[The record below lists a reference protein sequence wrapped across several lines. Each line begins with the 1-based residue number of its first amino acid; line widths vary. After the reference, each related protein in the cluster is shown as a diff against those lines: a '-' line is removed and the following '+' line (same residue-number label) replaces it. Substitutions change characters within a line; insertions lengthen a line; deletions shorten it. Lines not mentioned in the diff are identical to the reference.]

1 MTEDRKT
8 DCGKVWVKAEH
19 TGKTFYSSRQ
29 DKKRNKSDT
38 VALEDINL
46 DIYDGE
52 FVCLLGPSGCGKT
65 TLLRMI
71 GGLDVPT
78 AGTVMIDGKIVDG
91 PSPKMT
97 MVFQEYSLFPWRT
110 IESNVGFGL
119 EMMGMK
125 KEQRKV
131 EVKKQL
137 DLVDL
142 TDFADSYPYELSGGM
157 RQRAAVA
164 RALASDPAV
173 MLMDEPFGALDAQTR
188 NKMQNQLLDIWQST
202 KKTILFVTHSVDEA
216 VYLSN
221 RVVVLSPR
229 PGRVHKIHTIDL
241 PRPRDRTSTHFA
253 QLRKDI
259 LAEIEELQD
268 LASGD
273 KQE

>member
-1 MTEDRKT
+1 MTET
-8 DCGKVWVKAEH
+8 DWGKVWVKAEH
-19 TGKTFYSSRQ
+19 VEKVFHS
-29 DKKRNKSDT
+29 KKKGDT
-38 VALEDINL
+38 AALEDVNL
-46 DIYDGE
+46 EIYDGE

-78 AGTVMIDGKIVDG
+78 GGTIQIDGKIVDR

-110 IESNVGFGL
+110 IEENVGFGL
-119 EMMGMK
+119 EMMGMD

-131 EVKKQL
+131 EVKKRL
-137 DLVDL
+137 DLVGL
-142 TDFADSYPYELSGGM
+142 TNFADSYPYELSGGM

-188 NKMQNQLLDIWQST
+188 NRMQNQLLEISHAT

-216 VYLSN
+216 VYLSD
-221 RVVVLSPR
+221 RIVVLSPR
-229 PGRVHKIHTIDL
+229 PGKIHSIYEVDF
-241 PRPRDRTSTHFA
+241 PRPRDRGTPEFA
-253 QLRKDI
+253 RLRKDI
-259 LAEIEELQD
+259 LAEIEQLQEATGN
-268 LASGD
+268 LL
-273 KQE
+273 